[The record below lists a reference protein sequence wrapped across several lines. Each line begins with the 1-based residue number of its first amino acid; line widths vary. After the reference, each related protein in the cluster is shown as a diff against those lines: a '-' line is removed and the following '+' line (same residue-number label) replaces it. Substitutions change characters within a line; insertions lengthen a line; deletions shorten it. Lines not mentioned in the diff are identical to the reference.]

1 MDASRRPRSS
11 ARAGFTLA
19 EVAVT
24 IVIVGVSLTLVMQAL
39 NGAKFAS
46 AHTRNLKLARDLGLL
61 TLGEIEAGLYQE
73 ELRDHFFGTYA
84 EQDHEEFGF
93 EIVLGDEVFEDMES
107 EEYEYSAYYSRFND
121 PDRYDDDEDDE
132 EGEVEEA
139 FEKVRIRVTFPKIGE
154 YENQLTLEQWM
165 PWDQV
170 YGDDEEDEADALG
183 GAGE

>member
-1 MDASRRPRSS
+1 MHALRSRLHS
-11 ARAGFTLA
+11 RAGFTLA

-24 IVIVGVSLTLVMQAL
+24 IVIVGVSLTLVLQAL

-73 ELRDHFFGTYA
+73 DLRDHFFGTYA

-93 EIVLGDEVFEDMES
+93 EIVLGDEVFEEME
-107 EEYEYSAYYSRFND
+107 EGEYEYSAFYSRFKD
-121 PDRYDDDEDDE
+121 SDRYDDDD
-132 EGEVEEA
+132 EGEVEED
-139 FEKVRIRVTFPKIGE
+139 FEKVRIRVTYPKIGK
-154 YENQLTLEQWM
+154 YGNSLILEQWM

-170 YGDDEEDEADALG
+170 YGADEEDGTPDVEAG
-183 GAGE
+183 NG